1 MIKLPF
7 TFTNVLDDEEVTIDL
22 YDVAYI
28 SAESTLVDDATGE
41 VIDFEK
47 ECVII
52 TMNNDSFYV
61 ADISLS
67 TALYLSKEY
76 WRIKSKKA
84 IKELFK
90 KINSAFRLCSRALA
104 A

>member
-7 TFTNVLDDEEVTIDL
+7 TFTDYLRDEKVTIDL
-22 YDVAYI
+22 YDVAFI
-28 SAESTLVDDATGE
+28 SVDSTLVDDATGE
-41 VIDFEK
+41 VINFEK

-67 TALYLSKEY
+67 TALILSKEY

-90 KINSAFRLCSRALA
+90 NN
-104 A
+104 

>member
-7 TFTNVLDDEEVTIDL
+7 TFTNVLDGEEVTIDL
-22 YDVAYI
+22 YDVAFI

-41 VIDFEK
+41 VIDLEK

-61 ADISLS
+61 ADIPLS
-67 TALYLSKEY
+67 SALNLSKEY

-84 IKELFK
+84 IKELFE
-90 KINSAFRLCSRALA
+90 NN
-104 A
+104 

>member
-1 MIKLPF
+1 MIKLPS

-22 YDVAYI
+22 YDVAFI
-28 SAESTLVDDATGE
+28 SADSTLVDDATGK
-41 VIDFEK
+41 VINFEK

-67 TALYLSKEY
+67 TALNLSKEY

-90 KINSAFRLCSRALA
+90 NN
-104 A
+104 

>member
-22 YDVAYI
+22 YDVAFI
-28 SAESTLVDDATGE
+28 SVDSTLVDDATGE
-41 VIDFEK
+41 AINFEK

-67 TALYLSKEY
+67 TALNLSKEY

-84 IKELFK
+84 IKELF
-90 KINSAFRLCSRALA
+90 NN
-104 A
+104 

>member
-7 TFTNVLDDEEVTIDL
+7 TFTDYLRDEEVTIDL
-22 YDVAYI
+22 YDVAFI
-28 SAESTLVDDATGE
+28 SVDSTLVDDATGE
-41 VIDFEK
+41 AINFEK

-67 TALYLSKEY
+67 TALNLSKEY

-90 KINSAFRLCSRALA
+90 NN
-104 A
+104 

>member
-7 TFTNVLDDEEVTIDL
+7 TSTNILDDKKVTIDL
-22 YDVAYI
+22 CDVAFI
-28 SAESTLVDDATGE
+28 SANTSLIDDATGE

-47 ECVII
+47 ECVVI

-61 ADISLS
+61 ADIPLS
-67 TALYLSKEY
+67 SALNLSKEY
-76 WRIKSKKA
+76 WRIQSKKA

-90 KINSAFRLCSRALA
+90 NK
-104 A
+104 

>member
-7 TFTNVLDDEEVTIDL
+7 TFTDYLRDEEVTIDL
-22 YDVAYI
+22 YDVAFI
-28 SAESTLVDDATGE
+28 SVDSTLVDDATGE
-41 VIDFEK
+41 VINFEK

-67 TALYLSKEY
+67 TALILSKEY

-90 KINSAFRLCSRALA
+90 NN
-104 A
+104 

>member
-7 TFTNVLDDEEVTIDL
+7 TFTNILDDKKVTIDL
-22 YDVAYI
+22 YDVAFI
-28 SAESTLVDDATGE
+28 SANSSLIDDATGE

-47 ECVII
+47 ECVVI

-61 ADISLS
+61 ADIPLS
-67 TALYLSKEY
+67 SALNLSKEY

-90 KINSAFRLCSRALA
+90 NK
-104 A
+104 

>member
-7 TFTNVLDDEEVTIDL
+7 TFTNILDDKKVTIDL
-22 YDVAYI
+22 YDVAFI
-28 SAESTLVDDATGE
+28 SANSSLIDDATGE

-47 ECVII
+47 ECVVI

-61 ADISLS
+61 ADIPLS
-67 TALYLSKEY
+67 SALNLSKEY
-76 WRIKSKKA
+76 WRINSKKA

-90 KINSAFRLCSRALA
+90 NK
-104 A
+104 

>member
-7 TFTNVLDDEEVTIDL
+7 TFTNILDDKEITIDL
-22 YDVAYI
+22 YDVDFI
-28 SAESTLVDDATGE
+28 SADSSLMDDVTGE
-41 VIDFEK
+41 VINFEK
-47 ECVII
+47 ECVVI

-61 ADISLS
+61 ADIPLS
-67 TALYLSKEY
+67 TALNLSKEY

-90 KINSAFRLCSRALA
+90 NH
-104 A
+104 

>member
-7 TFTNVLDDEEVTIDL
+7 TFTNVLDDEEVTIDV
-22 YDVAYI
+22 YDVAFI
-28 SAESTLVDDATGE
+28 SVESSLVDDATGE
-41 VIDFEK
+41 VLDFEK

-61 ADISLS
+61 ADIPLS
-67 TALYLSKEY
+67 SALNLSKEY

-90 KINSAFRLCSRALA
+90 NN
-104 A
+104 

>member
-28 SAESTLVDDATGE
+28 SVESTLVDDATGE
-41 VIDFEK
+41 VIDLEK

-61 ADISLS
+61 ADIPLS
-67 TALYLSKEY
+67 SALNLSKEY

-90 KINSAFRLCSRALA
+90 NN
-104 A
+104 

>member
-7 TFTNVLDDEEVTIDL
+7 TFTDYLRDEEVTIDL
-22 YDVAYI
+22 YDVAFI
-28 SAESTLVDDATGE
+28 SADSTLVDDATGE
-41 VIDFEK
+41 VINFEK

-67 TALYLSKEY
+67 TALNLSKEY

-90 KINSAFRLCSRALA
+90 NN
-104 A
+104 

>member
-7 TFTNVLDDEEVTIDL
+7 TFTDYLRNEEVTIDL
-22 YDVAYI
+22 YDVAFI
-28 SAESTLVDDATGE
+28 SVDSTLVDDATGE

-67 TALYLSKEY
+67 TALILSKEY

-90 KINSAFRLCSRALA
+90 NN
-104 A
+104 

>member
-7 TFTNVLDDEEVTIDL
+7 TFTDYLRDEEVTIDL
-22 YDVAYI
+22 YDVAFI
-28 SAESTLVDDATGE
+28 SVDSTLVDDATGE

-67 TALYLSKEY
+67 TVLILSKEY

-90 KINSAFRLCSRALA
+90 NN
-104 A
+104 

>member
-22 YDVAYI
+22 YDVAFI
-28 SAESTLVDDATGE
+28 SADSTLVDDATGK
-41 VIDFEK
+41 VINFEK

-67 TALYLSKEY
+67 TALNLSKEY
-76 WRIKSKKA
+76 WRIKSKKV

-90 KINSAFRLCSRALA
+90 NN
-104 A
+104 

>member
-7 TFTNVLDDEEVTIDL
+7 TFTDYLRDEEVTIDL
-22 YDVAYI
+22 YDVAFI
-28 SAESTLVDDATGE
+28 SADSTLVDDATGE
-41 VIDFEK
+41 VINFEK

-67 TALYLSKEY
+67 TALILSKEY

-90 KINSAFRLCSRALA
+90 NN
-104 A
+104 

>member
-7 TFTNVLDDEEVTIDL
+7 TFTDVLDDEEVTIDL
-22 YDVAYI
+22 YDVAFI
-28 SAESTLVDDATGE
+28 SVDSTLVDDATGK
-41 VIDFEK
+41 VINFEK

-67 TALYLSKEY
+67 TALNLSKEY

-90 KINSAFRLCSRALA
+90 NN
-104 A
+104 

>member
-22 YDVAYI
+22 YDVAFI
-28 SAESTLVDDATGE
+28 SVDSTLVDDATSE
-41 VIDFEK
+41 AINFEK

-67 TALYLSKEY
+67 TALNLSKDY

-90 KINSAFRLCSRALA
+90 NN
-104 A
+104 

>member
-28 SAESTLVDDATGE
+28 CAESTLVDDATGE
-41 VIDFEK
+41 VIDLEK
-47 ECVII
+47 ECVIM
-52 TMNNDSFYV
+52 TMNNDSFHV
-61 ADISLS
+61 ADIPLS
-67 TALYLSKEY
+67 TAINLSKEY

-90 KINSAFRLCSRALA
+90 NN
-104 A
+104 

>member
-7 TFTNVLDDEEVTIDL
+7 TFTDYLRDEEVTIDL
-22 YDVAYI
+22 YDVAFI
-28 SAESTLVDDATGE
+28 SVDSTLVDDATGE

-67 TALYLSKEY
+67 TALNLSKDY

-90 KINSAFRLCSRALA
+90 NN
-104 A
+104 

>member
-7 TFTNVLDDEEVTIDL
+7 TFTNILDDKKVTIDL
-22 YDVAYI
+22 YDVAFI
-28 SAESTLVDDATGE
+28 SANSSLIDDATGE

-47 ECVII
+47 ECVVI

-61 ADISLS
+61 ADIPLS
-67 TALYLSKEY
+67 SALNLSKEY
-76 WRIKSKKA
+76 WRIKSKKS

-90 KINSAFRLCSRALA
+90 NK
-104 A
+104 

>member
-7 TFTNVLDDEEVTIDL
+7 TFTNIFDDKKVTIDL
-22 YDVAYI
+22 YDVDFI
-28 SAESTLVDDATGE
+28 STDYSLIDDATGE

-61 ADISLS
+61 ADIPLS
-67 TALYLSKEY
+67 SALIFLRNIGELNLKKLLKDCSK
-76 WRIKSKKA
+76 I
-84 IKELFK
+84 ID
-90 KINSAFRLCSRALA
+90 
-104 A
+104 

>member
-7 TFTNVLDDEEVTIDL
+7 TFTDYLRDEEVTLDL
-22 YDVAYI
+22 YDVAFI
-28 SAESTLVDDATGE
+28 SVDSTLVDDATGE
-41 VIDFEK
+41 VINFEK

-67 TALYLSKEY
+67 TALNLSKEY

-90 KINSAFRLCSRALA
+90 NN
-104 A
+104 

>member
-7 TFTNVLDDEEVTIDL
+7 TFTNLLDGEEVTIDL

-28 SAESTLVDDATGE
+28 TAESTLVDDAAGE
-41 VIDFEK
+41 VLDFEK

-61 ADISLS
+61 ADIPLS
-67 TALYLSKEY
+67 SALNLSKEY

-90 KINSAFRLCSRALA
+90 NN
-104 A
+104 

>member
-7 TFTNVLDDEEVTIDL
+7 TFTDYLRDEKVTIDL
-22 YDVAYI
+22 YDVAFI
-28 SAESTLVDDATGE
+28 SVDSTLVDDATGE
-41 VIDFEK
+41 VINFEK

-67 TALYLSKEY
+67 TVLNLSKEY

-90 KINSAFRLCSRALA
+90 NN
-104 A
+104 

>member
-7 TFTNVLDDEEVTIDL
+7 TFTDYLRDEEVTIDL
-22 YDVAYI
+22 YDVAFI
-28 SAESTLVDDATGE
+28 SVDSTLVDDATGK
-41 VIDFEK
+41 VINFEK

-61 ADISLS
+61 ADIPLS
-67 TALYLSKEY
+67 SALNLSKEY

-90 KINSAFRLCSRALA
+90 NN
-104 A
+104 

>member
-1 MIKLPF
+1 MTKLPF
-7 TFTNVLDDEEVTIDL
+7 TFKNILDNEVLTIDL

-28 SAESTLVDDATGE
+28 YSDSSLENDIIGE
-41 VIDFEK
+41 VINFEK

-52 TMNNDSFYV
+52 TMNHDSFYV

-90 KINSAFRLCSRALA
+90 KINSAFLLCCRALA

>member
-7 TFTNVLDDEEVTIDL
+7 TFTNILDDKKVTIDL
-22 YDVAYI
+22 YDVAFI
-28 SAESTLVDDATGE
+28 SADSSLIDDATGE

-61 ADISLS
+61 ADIPLS
-67 TALYLSKEY
+67 TVLNLHKEY

-90 KINSAFRLCSRALA
+90 NK
-104 A
+104 

>member
-7 TFTNVLDDEEVTIDL
+7 TFTDYLRDEEVTIDL
-22 YDVAYI
+22 YDVAFI
-28 SAESTLVDDATGE
+28 SVDSTLVDDATGE

-61 ADISLS
+61 ADIPLS
-67 TALYLSKEY
+67 TALNLSKEY

-90 KINSAFRLCSRALA
+90 NN
-104 A
+104 

>member
-7 TFTNVLDDEEVTIDL
+7 TFTNILDDKKVTIDL
-22 YDVAYI
+22 YDVAFI
-28 SAESTLVDDATGE
+28 SANSSLIDDATGE

-61 ADISLS
+61 ADIPLS
-67 TALYLSKEY
+67 SALNLSKEY

-90 KINSAFRLCSRALA
+90 NKGV
-104 A
+104 

>member
-7 TFTNVLDDEEVTIDL
+7 TFTNVLDDEEVTIYL
-22 YDVAYI
+22 YDVAFI
-28 SAESTLVDDATGE
+28 SADSTLVDDATGE

-67 TALYLSKEY
+67 TALNLSKEY

-84 IKELFK
+84 IKELYK
-90 KINSAFRLCSRALA
+90 NN
-104 A
+104 

>member
-41 VIDFEK
+41 VINFEK

-61 ADISLS
+61 ADIPLS
-67 TALYLSKEY
+67 SALNLSKEY
-76 WRIKSKKA
+76 WRIKSKIA

-90 KINSAFRLCSRALA
+90 NN
-104 A
+104 